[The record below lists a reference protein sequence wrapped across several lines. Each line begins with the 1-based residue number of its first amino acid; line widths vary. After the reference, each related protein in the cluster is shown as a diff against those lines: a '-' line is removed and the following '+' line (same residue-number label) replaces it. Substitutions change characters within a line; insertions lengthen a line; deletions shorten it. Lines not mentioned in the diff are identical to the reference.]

1 MRHGSKLLKIVSI
14 AMILLGTFAL
24 VVDLLDV
31 SNPEQGLRIIS
42 SIAASAICIVAGF
55 FGVLGKTKKHILMVG
70 ILLLLVTTIDV
81 VVGVGFFD
89 MGLFHFTLFAWPVLY
104 LFGWHRMREK

>member
-14 AMILLGTFAL
+14 VMILLGTFAL
-24 VVDLLDV
+24 VADLLDI

-42 SIAASAICIVAGF
+42 SIAASAICVVAGL
-55 FGVLGKTKKHILMVG
+55 FGVLCKTKKHILIMG
-70 ILLLLVTTIDV
+70 ILLLLVTMIDV

-89 MGLFHFTLFAWPVLY
+89 MGLFHFTLFVWPLLY
-104 LFGWHRMREK
+104 LFGWYRMNDE